1 MESNQT
7 CYTGFMTRLFTTGYQ
22 GQSIKEFINKLLASK
37 INAIVDIRENPV
49 SRKPGFSKN
58 KLQKKLNVAGI
69 DYYHFQ
75 ELGTPKPLRNFLVMS
90 QNYDRFFEEYSQ
102 FLPEFQDALDDIVEI
117 GSSNKRICL
126 LCFEKD
132 PHLCH
137 RQIVAKVISLYTGK
151 EIEVIH
157 I

>member
-1 MESNQT
+1 
-7 CYTGFMTRLFTTGYQ
+7 MTRLFTTGYQ

-58 KLQKKLNVAGI
+58 KLQKTLDNAGI
-69 DYYHFQ
+69 DYHHFQ
-75 ELGTPKPLRNFLVMS
+75 ELGTPKPLRNFLTDS
-90 QNYDRFFEEYSQ
+90 QNYDKFFEEYSQ

-117 GSSNKRICL
+117 GSNNKRICL

-132 PHLCH
+132 SLYCH
-137 RQIVAKVISLYTGK
+137 RKIVAKVISLYTGK